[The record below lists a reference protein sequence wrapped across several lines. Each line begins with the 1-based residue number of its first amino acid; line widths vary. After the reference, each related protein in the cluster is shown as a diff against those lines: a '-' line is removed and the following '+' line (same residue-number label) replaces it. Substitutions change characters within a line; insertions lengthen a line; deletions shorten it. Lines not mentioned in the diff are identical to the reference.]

1 MRLAWPL
8 RTTSA
13 QVGGIFQVTSLA
25 IRIHSFLSGA
35 FRNLKDEHGQDL
47 VEYAVLVGFIGIA
60 AGLALLAF
68 MPGPLA
74 TFKNEIG
81 DCLQF
86 KNTCG

>member
-1 MRLAWPL
+1 MSSI
-8 RTTSA
+8 TTR
-13 QVGGIFQVTSLA
+13 VGAAIAMAIDSLA
-25 IRIHSFLSGA
+25 GER
-35 FRNLKDEHGQDL
+35 GQDL

-68 MPGPLA
+68 MPGPLD